1 MLDAFKIA
9 IKKTFSGK
17 FLKFIFGSSATSA
30 IGVFLLYKTIL
41 GGTTKESVILATILI
56 VFFLFCRFFL
66 HFIVIVGTKAW
77 EKFQGKKFQDSITNQ
92 RNVFSII
99 HSAQRDISEQTKNLN
114 NLISICDSIKK
125 LFDEKTKNNCS
136 VSIKMLAKNDGD
148 SKNIAEVKNIC
159 RDSTSKKSRSS
170 ELYNEKKHYILGN
183 TPFNTIVTRLVAK
196 NKIQYYI
203 NNSIPKTPEY
213 YNSSSNVWT
222 NGLPYKSELVV
233 PLMPLLQDNSQ
244 KSTYTINGFL
254 CIDSAEENCFDEK
267 FDPPLIQSI
276 AEDIYDYLNSWEL
289 CNA

>member
-1 MLDAFKIA
+1 M
-9 IKKTFSGK
+9 
-17 FLKFIFGSSATSA
+17 
-30 IGVFLLYKTIL
+30 
-41 GGTTKESVILATILI
+41 
-56 VFFLFCRFFL
+56 
-66 HFIVIVGTKAW
+66 
-77 EKFQGKKFQDSITNQ
+77 
-92 RNVFSII
+92 
-99 HSAQRDISEQTKNLN
+99 
-114 NLISICDSIKK
+114 
-125 LFDEKTKNNCS
+125 
-136 VSIKMLAKNDGD
+136 
-148 SKNIAEVKNIC
+148 
-159 RDSTSKKSRSS
+159 
-170 ELYNEKKHYILGN
+170 YNETKHYILEN